1 MPVVQ
6 ITNMVPVAK
15 SVGANRIVP
24 GVAITNPLC
33 DPALPPEEQS
43 AQRRRILEKALA
55 ALETKIAQQTVF

>member
-1 MPVVQ
+1 MPVVL

-33 DPALPPEEQS
+33 DPALPQGWQLE
-43 AQRRRILEKALA
+43 QRRQILLKALA
-55 ALETKIAQQTVF
+55 ALETNIAEQTIF